1 MTVPPEVL
9 GEQLTR
15 DGIET
20 VQEGRLV
27 IACPRS
33 ERQIGALLTR
43 AGRDSLRVAP
53 AGLLSKISGLRPE
66 VMEGD
71 IDLVLSL
78 RNLNKV
84 VDFVPGDGTLTAQAG
99 CIWSD
104 LNRTVHESGFEL
116 PADLPLPART
126 TLGGALGSG
135 MSGPDRLRRG
145 PLRHHVLGAH
155 VILSDGTRAKSGG
168 RLVKNV
174 TGFDLHRLYTGSRG
188 TLCVLVEASL
198 RLFPSPEETCA
209 LTRPCADAAE
219 AFLLAED
226 LRRRYVD
233 PLSVTIEGGARE
245 PWRLHV
251 VFTGRRVEMPST
263 LARASEVLGDAQ
275 RLDGAQAHNL
285 SAELRDRVCHGGA
298 WPQLRLSGPPAR
310 AHLAHAMLQ
319 RQLGSDPMWRL
330 VAQPGVATLEV
341 FAPLLA
347 ASTVADQVS
356 MLTELRATLA
366 DSGHR
371 LEPVALPG
379 GTHLELAA
387 DLEGDPARRWMRN
400 LLRRYDPLS
409 RFASPAFP
417 GRAPTH
423 GATS

>member
-9 GEQLTR
+9 GDALSR

-20 VQEGRLV
+20 LREGRLV

-33 ERQIGALLTR
+33 ERQIKALLTR
-43 AGRDSLRVAP
+43 AGRDGLRVVP

-71 IDLVLSL
+71 VDLVLSL
-78 RNLNKV
+78 RNLSKV

-104 LNRTVHESGFEL
+104 LGRTVRESGLQL
-116 PADLPLPART
+116 PTDMPLPSRT
-126 TLGGALGSG
+126 TLGGALASG

-188 TLCVLVEASL
+188 TLCVLIEASL
-198 RLFPSPEETCA
+198 RLFPTPEETCA

-219 AFLLAED
+219 AFQLAED
-226 LRRRYVD
+226 LRRRHVD

-251 VFTGRRVEMPST
+251 VLVGRQVELPSA
-263 LARASEVLGDAQ
+263 LARASEVLGDAE
-275 RLDGAQAHNL
+275 RLEGADAHNL
-285 SAELRDRVCHGGA
+285 RAELRDRVCHGGA
-298 WPQLRLSGPPAR
+298 WAQLRLSGPPAR
-310 AHLAHAMLQ
+310 THLAHAMLA
-319 RQLGSDPMWRL
+319 RFLGNDPLWRV

-341 FAPLLA
+341 FAPTLA
-347 ASTVADQVS
+347 AHTVADQIA
-356 MLTELRATLA
+356 LLNDLRATLT

-371 LEPVALPG
+371 LEPIALPG
-379 GTHLELAA
+379 ATHLGLAA
-387 DLEGDPARRWMRN
+387 DLAGDPARRWMRN
-400 LLRRYDPLS
+400 LQRRYDPLG
-409 RFASPAFP
+409 RFTCPSYP
-417 GRAPTH
+417 GRAPTL